1 MGKYIIRRI
10 LSLIPVLLL
19 ISIITFL
26 LIYFVP
32 GDPAAVMLGVDATPQ
47 EAEELR
53 EELGLNDPIHVRYF
67 LWISNAVRGDL
78 GTSFFLGGMEV
89 SEVLIQRLPAT
100 LQLAFTALLFAIVIG
115 VPLGIIAAVRQN
127 TIVDQAVMTVS
138 LLGVS
143 IPSFW
148 LGLILI
154 LLFSVYLRIFPSGGY
169 TPMGEDFFRWA
180 QYIILP
186 AFSLGFM
193 QSALIARMTRSSML
207 DVLRQDYIRTAQAKG
222 LGKNTVITRHAL
234 KNATIPILTVVGI
247 TFGVLLGGAIIV
259 ETVFTYPGVGRLV
272 VKAVQRRDYP
282 LLQGA
287 LLMIGSMYAV
297 INLLVD
303 VLYAWIDPRIKY

>member
-1 MGKYIIRRI
+1 
-10 LSLIPVLLL
+10 
-19 ISIITFL
+19 
-26 LIYFVP
+26 
-32 GDPAAVMLGVDATPQ
+32 
-47 EAEELR
+47 
-53 EELGLNDPIHVRYF
+53 
-67 LWISNAVRGDL
+67 
-78 GTSFFLGGMEV
+78 
-89 SEVLIQRLPAT
+89 
-100 LQLAFTALLFAIVIG
+100 

-154 LLFSVYLRIFPSGGY
+154 LLLSVYIHIFPSGGY
-169 TPMGEDFFRWA
+169 TPMSESFFGWLR
-180 QYIILP
+180 YIILP

-222 LGKNTVITRHAL
+222 LANNTVITRHAL

-287 LLMIGSMYAV
+287 LIMIGSMYAI